1 MTFTMLDPR
10 TDARVGP
17 GAETVKNRS
26 PAKCALGQSAAG
38 LSAGRREWTRAAQRS
53 RDGIAHHSGART
65 KHSRHC
71 DLPAIDGDQWVLIV
85 QIVAREI
92 ANLFGATLSPP
103 AEQCST
109 MERPEL
115 RSVDLRLTARQ
126 RDVLA
131 LMMQGK
137 GNKDICRT
145 LDLAQATVKNHV
157 TAILKAFKVTSR
169 TQAVIAANGSAWQGA
184 SACGAGPGP
193 SHRAFRAPDQV

>member
-92 ANLFGATLSPP
+92 ANLFGTTLSPP

-137 GNKDICRT
+137 GNKDICRA

-169 TQAVIAANGSAWQGA
+169 TQAVIAA
-184 SACGAGPGP
+184 
-193 SHRAFRAPDQV
+193 HRALRAPAQV